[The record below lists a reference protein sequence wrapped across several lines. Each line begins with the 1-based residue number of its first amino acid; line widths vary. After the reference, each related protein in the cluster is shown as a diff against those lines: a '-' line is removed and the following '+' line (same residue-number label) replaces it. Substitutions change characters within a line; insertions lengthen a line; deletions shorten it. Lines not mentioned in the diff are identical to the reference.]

1 MGTWGTGP
9 FDSDDALDWVWE
21 LQEAPDWSMV
31 DSALRTAADTAPD
44 VDLEAPAGQVA
55 WAAATVVTAAA
66 HPGVAVPDEVAPWLD
81 RHRGACPAELR
92 SLASRAL
99 ERVLADRSELV
110 ALWNEAGN
118 DDWLT
123 DVQRLV
129 SQLG

>member
-21 LQEAPDWSMV
+21 LQEAPDWSVV

-66 HPGVAVPDEVAPWLD
+66 HPGVAVPDEVAAWLD